1 VLLRVLSAIKKLA
14 EVVNMVEVNL
24 VGGKTG
30 VGNAG
35 LVIAEKELIMV
46 WSGAV
51 EQEDA
56 FGLGLE
62 EVSGLAWEMVFG

>member
-1 VLLRVLSAIKKLA
+1 
-14 EVVNMVEVNL
+14 
-24 VGGKTG
+24 